1 MNNKMNQMKRNEGD
15 KKFNRILGGIIAFAA
30 IIIFS
35 TLRYDFGEDEIFYVC
50 CSYRISAGS
59 IPCIESFTWDFFGIL
74 LSPFIKLYTYFTGGT
89 EGILLFCRYIFL
101 LFQVIVSIVVLLLSG
116 KQTRIM
122 FYGIM
127 IYLSVM
133 PYNINTF
140 NTNTIPMASF
150 LLILLILIC
159 YEESFYNGLVIG
171 IIFSFAVIAN
181 PFYMLLYLVYLAVY
195 IGIRLIRHLF
205 NSTFEI
211 KWFCFETIKGITC
224 GGIIVGCVVLVYY
237 FVNGISLNDIV
248 VFANYVV
255 NSDATHGTS
264 IGLIITKILDC
275 LKVVKRLYLI
285 QLSILFTILILY
297 YSRVKFK
304 FLNIKENI
312 GLFIMISTVVEGF
325 FLFNKA
331 QNAQMAFHSV
341 SHYLIF
347 SLFISL
353 LLYNVIVLKDIK
365 IFYIQIFGM
374 VAFMCSLFATN
385 TGLNTPSVAIAPF
398 VAWIVILVFEH
409 YQNINLMNKIFMYI
423 FYSAFII
430 LLLSIRTYCG
440 WHEPISKCD
449 TFNNRGPT
457 KGIYT
462 TKERWDSINEDYN
475 ILDMFDYKNQDIIF
489 EFDDKYHATSFLY
502 LNAKG
507 VGPGQQDKSVSQ
519 MYEKYYTLKKD
530 SIPNL
535 VMIYHPEN
543 DNTKYLIEMCKDI
556 GYECKNINHIMVYY
570 NKSLLKN

>member
-1 MNNKMNQMKRNEGD
+1 MKRNERD
-15 KKFNRILGGIIAFAA
+15 KIFNRIWGGIIAFAA

-59 IPCIESFTWDFFGIL
+59 IPCIDSFTWDFFGIL

-127 IYLSVM
+127 IYLIVM

-181 PFYMLLYLVYLAVY
+181 PFYILLYFVYLAVY
-195 IGIRLIRHLF
+195 IGILLIRHLF
-205 NSTFEI
+205 YSTLEI

-224 GGIIVGCVVLVYY
+224 GGIIVGCIVLVYY

-248 VFANYVV
+248 DFANYVV

-275 LKVVKRLYLI
+275 LKGVKRLYLI
-285 QLSILFTILILY
+285 QLSFLSAILILY
-297 YSRVKFK
+297 YSRMKFK
-304 FLNIKENI
+304 FLEIKENI
-312 GLFIMISTVVEGF
+312 GLFIMISTVIEGF
-325 FLFNKA
+325 FLFYKA
-331 QNAQMAFHSV
+331 KKAQMAFHSV

-353 LLYNVIVLKDIK
+353 LLYNVIVLKGIK

-385 TGLNTPSVAIAPF
+385 TGLNTPSVVIAPF

-409 YQNINLMNKIFMYI
+409 YQNINLMNNIFMYI
-423 FYSAFII
+423 FYSTFII
-430 LLLSIRTYCG
+430 LLLYVRTYCG
-440 WHEPISKCD
+440 WQEPISKCD
-449 TFNNRGPT
+449 TFNYRGPS

-462 TKERWDSINEDYN
+462 TKEQWDSINEDYK

-489 EFDDKYHATSFLY
+489 EFDDKEHATSLLY

-507 VGPGQQDKSVSQ
+507 VGPGQQDKSVPQ

-535 VMIYHPEN
+535 VVIYHPEN
-543 DNTKYLIEMCKDI
+543 ENTKYLIEMCKNI